1 MHQMHP
7 MVQQILSLP
16 QLKAM
21 RQQNPE
27 IAQKLEQE
35 IQRNPDPKNISIIIQ
50 TIIQDHQN

>member
-1 MHQMHP
+1 MHP
-7 MVQQILSLP
+7 MVQQRLSLP